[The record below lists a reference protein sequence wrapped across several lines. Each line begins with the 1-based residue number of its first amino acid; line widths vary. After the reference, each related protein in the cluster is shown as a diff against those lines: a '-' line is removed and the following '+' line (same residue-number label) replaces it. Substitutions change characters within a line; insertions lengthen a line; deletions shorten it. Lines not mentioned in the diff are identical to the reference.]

1 MTNPELLIDVSHL
14 SRRYGR
20 KLAVDDLTFTVR
32 PGRVTGF
39 LGPNGAGKSSTM
51 RMILG
56 LDHPDSGTATIGGRP
71 YSELRNPLRTVGALL
86 EANAVHKGRT
96 AANHLL
102 WLAQSQGL
110 PRSRVREVL
119 REVGLTDVAGKR
131 AGGFSLG
138 MGARLGIAAA
148 LLGDPEV
155 LILDEPTN
163 GLDPEGVLWLRT
175 LLQERARAGAT
186 VLLSSH
192 LMNEM
197 AVAAD
202 HLVVIGRGRLIAD
215 CPTVEFIER
224 SSGKSVLIKSPDAPR
239 LTETLRRAGATV
251 AVHDDGLLAQGLAVK
266 EIAELAAGQRIIIY
280 ELTPQRASLEDAFM
294 KLTRDSVEYDGSTSN
309 D

>member
-1 MTNPELLIDVSHL
+1 MTTPELLIDVSHL

-20 KLAVDDLTFTVR
+20 KLAVDDLTFAVR
-32 PGRVTGF
+32 PGQVTGF

-71 YSELRNPLRTVGALL
+71 YRELTDPLRTVGALL
-86 EANAVHKGRT
+86 EANAAHKGRT

-148 LLGDPEV
+148 LLGDPRV

-175 LLQERARAGAT
+175 LLRQRAQAGGT

-197 AVAAD
+197 AVTAD
-202 HLVVIGRGRLIAD
+202 HLIVIGRGRLIAD
-215 CPTVEFIER
+215 CPTAEFIER
-224 SSGKSVLIKSPDAPR
+224 SSGKSVLIKSPDEPR
-239 LTETLRRAGATV
+239 LAEVLRHAGATV
-251 AVHDDGLLAQGLAVK
+251 AAGDDGLLAQGLAT
-266 EIAELAAGQRIIIY
+266 EHIAELAAGQRIVIY

-294 KLTRDSVEYDGSTSN
+294 KLTRDSVEYNGSAAH